1 MDDPGLDA
9 HDRLGLVQDGD
20 DDAGNGPF
28 SVRLAEDPVVKS
40 AGFIFKGLLP
50 TGSDVAAVPVAVLL
64 VGWVDCELPPPQA
77 VTMPMRSA
85 ALMKAA

>member
-1 MDDPGLDA
+1 
-9 HDRLGLVQDGD
+9 
-20 DDAGNGPF
+20 
-28 SVRLAEDPVVKS
+28 VKS